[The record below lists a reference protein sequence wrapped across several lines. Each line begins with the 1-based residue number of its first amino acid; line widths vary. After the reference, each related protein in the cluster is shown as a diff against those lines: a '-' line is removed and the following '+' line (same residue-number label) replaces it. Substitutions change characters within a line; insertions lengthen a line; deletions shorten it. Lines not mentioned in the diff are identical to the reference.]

1 MDNKASTDV
10 IQLQVQNSLRLQ
22 GKKKK
27 WLKNISANENKT
39 NNNCYGVREPEASE
53 EERERAGSGR
63 VGLTGQTI
71 AFQCLIQ
78 ATFIPVPPR
87 LALCYTMLVDVSQNP
102 FF

>member
-22 GKKKK
+22 GK

-39 NNNCYGVREPEASE
+39 NNNCYDVREPEASE

-78 ATFIPVPPR
+78 ATFIPAPLR